1 MQGSIRQRSRLITR
15 TKGQFMN
22 LKEVLGD
29 AYKEGMTFD
38 EVANFF
44 EGKKFADLS
53 TGNYVDKNKYDSE
66 VKSLRDQLSQ
76 KDTEL
81 KSKMSDDELKTKEQE
96 QKDQLIKDLQ
106 DQLKANTITG
116 NKNIVNSILA
126 GSRDTLGVGI
136 EDKDFVD
143 FVNNITSEDT
153 DKSNN
158 IAKYV
163 SKVIKD
169 AYEKGK
175 KDATKDSMG
184 AFGKSKGNGSQKN
197 TENADELG
205 AFGKKL
211 ANINKPNKKE
221 FDYFK

>member
-1 MQGSIRQRSRLITR
+1 
-15 TKGQFMN
+15 MN

-53 TGNYVDKNKYDSE
+53 TGNYVDKNKYESE
-66 VKSLRDQLSQ
+66 VSTLKNQLSQ

-81 KSKMSDDELKTKEQE
+81 KSKMSDDELKAKEQQ
-96 QKDQLIKDLQ
+96 QKDELIEQLQ
-106 DQLKANTITG
+106 NQLKANTITG
-116 NKNIVNSILA
+116 NKNTVNSILA
-126 GSRDTLGVGI
+126 GSRDTLDLGI
-136 EDKDFVD
+136 DDKDFVE
-143 FVNNITSEDT
+143 FVDNITSEDT
-153 DKSNN
+153 AKSSK
-158 IAKYV
+158 IANYV

-184 AFGKSKGNGSQKN
+184 SFGKIKGNGGKVDKSGK
-197 TENADELG
+197 DELG

-211 ANINKPNKKE
+211 ASLHATNKE
-221 FDYFK
+221 TFDYFK